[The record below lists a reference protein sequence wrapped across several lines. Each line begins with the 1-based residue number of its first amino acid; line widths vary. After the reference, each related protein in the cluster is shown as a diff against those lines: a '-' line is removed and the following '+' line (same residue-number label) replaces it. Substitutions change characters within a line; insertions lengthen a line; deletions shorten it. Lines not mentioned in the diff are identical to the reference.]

1 MKLNLCCGA
10 NIFPGWVNIDA
21 TDVEQDYVRHL
32 REAPPG
38 FVWPPAQQP
47 LAEWVKA
54 GKPLDLRRHD
64 VRKGLPFADG
74 SVDAIY
80 VGQAIEHFNR
90 RAEAP
95 AFLRECFRVL
105 KRPGVIRLTTPDLDT
120 LCDTYA
126 RQMADGDY
134 GFGSDNMGVWASEQP
149 GFYAAALPEDQLS
162 YLLFGASGEA
172 CTSQNYEGHFHCYTL
187 RSLGVLMHACG
198 FSIGTRPGN
207 KVCSAEFSDTVDFGM
222 SHSFAIEGVKP

>member
-47 LAEWVKA
+47 LASWVQA
-54 GKPLDLRRHD
+54 GKSLNIWRHD
-64 VRKGLPFADG
+64 VRKGLPFKTG

-90 RAEAP
+90 RTEAP
-95 AFLRECFRVL
+95 AFLRECCRVL
-105 KRPGVIRLTTPDLDT
+105 KQHGVIKLTTPDLSKLLKAYEMD
-120 LCDTYA
+120 CMDEFA
-126 RQMADGDY
+126 E
-134 GFGSDNMGVWASEQP
+134 EQP
-149 GFYAAALPEDQLS
+149 GFYAGAEPEDQLA
-162 YLLFGASGEA
+162 YLLYGASGPD
-172 CTSQNYEGHFHCYTL
+172 CTRENYEGHFHCYTP
-187 RSLGVLMHACG
+187 RSLGALLQECG
-198 FSIGTRPGN
+198 FDVRT
-207 KVCSAEFSDTVDFGM
+207 KDSAEFADTVDFGM